1 MVNEL
6 ETIEKYKAGTLRGQ
20 AVLELFSY
28 LLKSGKVWDLGFG
41 KFAGALISRGYIT
54 PGGDIIKGAI

>member
-1 MVNEL
+1 MINEL

-41 KFAGALISRGYIT
+41 RFAGVLISRGYLA
-54 PGGDIIKGAI
+54 GNGDILKGI